1 MRKNYPRLRNG
12 KLEGTGMPPYVVLDD
27 EKEVLFYIPNGFPLT
42 LGIPTWMKQYFP
54 DDYKGLVI
62 RSEEAFNKYKKRNEL

>member
-42 LGIPTWMKQYFP
+42 LGIPTWMKKYFP
-54 DDYKGLVI
+54 DDYKGLVV
-62 RSEEAFNKYKKRNEL
+62 RSAEAFNKYKQRDEL

>member
-42 LGIPTWMKQYFP
+42 LGIPTWMKCFP

-62 RSEEAFNKYKKRNEL
+62 RSAEAFNKYKQRGEL